1 MNDDTGVP
9 AAVFALR
16 SKWADLILSGTK
28 TVEIRR
34 GRMKRMIDRML
45 IYRTGTGLI
54 VGEARV
60 KGMHAAPPET
70 IWREYG
76 AAACLTEKEF
86 DEYAKGAD
94 RLYAYRLENPI
105 RYGKPK
111 TLSDIGLKTGAPI
124 MVLPARNGAG
134 RAGTRIRPSGRGAT
148 TIDCRGRPVGAAP
161 VHDPGQRYG
170 GARHITHVR
179 RTAGPHRRIRER
191 KHPWQGMTATSASST
206 GARSRTR

>member
-1 MNDDTGVP
+1 MMNDDTGVP

-16 SKWADLILSGTK
+16 SKWADLILSGAK

-34 GRMKRMIDRML
+34 SRMNRMIGRML

-54 VGEARV
+54 VGEVRV

-76 AAACLTEKEF
+76 AAACLPEKEF

-111 TLSDIGLKTGAPI
+111 TLSDIGLKRAPQSWCYLPETGP
-124 MVLPARNGAG
+124 
-134 RAGTRIRPSGRGAT
+134 
-148 TIDCRGRPVGAAP
+148 
-161 VHDPGQRYG
+161 
-170 GARHITHVR
+170 
-179 RTAGPHRRIRER
+179 AGPEPASDHPAEARRLLTAAADQWELHRFTTRDNGMAARDISRMFGGLLARIGEYG
-191 KHPWQGMTATSASST
+191 KGNTLGKA
-206 GARSRTR
+206 

>member
-9 AAVFALR
+9 AAVFAL
-16 SKWADLILSGTK
+16 KPEWADLILSGAK

-34 GRMKRMIDRML
+34 GRMKRMIGRML

-70 IWREYG
+70 IWRGYG
-76 AAACLTEKEF
+76 TESRIPKNLFE
-86 DEYAKGAD
+86 EYAKGAD

-111 TLSDIGLKTGAPI
+111 TLSDIGLKRAPQSWCYLPETGRPSEN
-124 MVLPARNGAG
+124 PCP
-134 RAGTRIRPSGRGAT
+134 TIRP
-148 TIDCRGRPVGAAP
+148 
-161 VHDPGQRYG
+161 
-170 GARHITHVR
+170 R
-179 RTAGPHRRIRER
+179 RDDY
-191 KHPWQGMTATSASST
+191 
-206 GARSRTR
+206 

>member
-1 MNDDTGVP
+1 MMNDDTGVP

-16 SKWADLILSGTK
+16 SKWADLILSGAK

-34 GRMKRMIDRML
+34 SRMNRMIGRML

-54 VGEARV
+54 VGEVRV

-111 TLSDIGLKTGAPI
+111 TLSRAAIPLSRVVNRCSSHWSAAAVNSRRASAGWSDAGSG
-124 MVLPARNGAG
+124 PAG
-134 RAGTRIRPSGRGAT
+134 PVSGR
-148 TIDCRGRPVGAAP
+148 
-161 VHDPGQRYG
+161 
-170 GARHITHVR
+170 
-179 RTAGPHRRIRER
+179 
-191 KHPWQGMTATSASST
+191 
-206 GARSRTR
+206 

>member
-1 MNDDTGVP
+1 MNDDTRVP

-16 SKWADLILSGTK
+16 PEWADLILSGAK

-34 GRMKRMIDRML
+34 SRMNRMIGRML

-54 VGEARV
+54 VGEVRV

-76 AAACLTEKEF
+76 GAACLTEKEF
-86 DEYAKGAD
+86 DEYVKGAD

-111 TLSDIGLKTGAPI
+111 TLSEVGLKRAPQSWCY
-124 MVLPARNGAG
+124 LPEPVDG
-134 RAGTRIRPSGRGAT
+134 RATAVHGSRAGGRPLTTAADQWEPRRFATGDNGDRARAISGRFTELIAGINET
-148 TIDCRGRPVGAAP
+148 TMEGVN
-161 VHDPGQRYG
+161 YG
-170 GARHITHVR
+170 
-179 RTAGPHRRIRER
+179 E
-191 KHPWQGMTATSASST
+191 
-206 GARSRTR
+206 TR

>member
-9 AAVFALR
+9 AAVFAL
-16 SKWADLILSGTK
+16 KPEWADLILSGAK

-34 GRMKRMIDRML
+34 GRMKRMIGRML

-54 VGEARV
+54 VGEVRV

-70 IWREYG
+70 IWRGYG
-76 AAACLTEKEF
+76 TESRIPKNLF

-111 TLSDIGLKTGAPI
+111 TLSDIGLKRAPQSWCYLPETGP
-124 MVLPARNGAG
+124 
-134 RAGTRIRPSGRGAT
+134 RIQLVSA
-148 TIDCRGRPVGAAP
+148 
-161 VHDPGQRYG
+161 
-170 GARHITHVR
+170 
-179 RTAGPHRRIRER
+179 TAGFGSACFDCSLAISSSH
-191 KHPWQGMTATSASST
+191 TSLGVLYPRSFMGVSLISPTIASSSSCV
-206 GARSRTR
+206 RSSKLVPLGR

>member
-1 MNDDTGVP
+1 MMNDDTGVP

-16 SKWADLILSGTK
+16 SKWADLILSGAK

-34 GRMKRMIDRML
+34 SRMNRMIGRML

-54 VGEARV
+54 VGEVRV

-94 RLYAYRLENPI
+94 MLYAYRLENPI

-111 TLSDIGLKTGAPI
+111 TLSDIGLKRAPQSWCYLPETGP
-124 MVLPARNGAG
+124 
-134 RAGTRIRPSGRGAT
+134 
-148 TIDCRGRPVGAAP
+148 
-161 VHDPGQRYG
+161 
-170 GARHITHVR
+170 
-179 RTAGPHRRIRER
+179 AGPEPASDHPAEARRLLTAAADQWEPHRFTTRDNGMAARDISRMFGGLLARIGEYG
-191 KHPWQGMTATSASST
+191 KGNTLGKA
-206 GARSRTR
+206 

>member
-9 AAVFALR
+9 GAVFAL
-16 SKWADLILSGTK
+16 KPEWADLILSGTK

-70 IWREYG
+70 IWRD
-76 AAACLTEKEF
+76 THRIPHPEKPVRRVCERRRQ
-86 DEYAKGAD
+86 AV
-94 RLYAYRLENPI
+94 RIPS
-105 RYGKPK
+105 GKPHPLREAEDFVRHR
-111 TLSDIGLKTGAPI
+111 TETRAPI

-134 RAGTRIRPSGRGAT
+134 RAGTCNGRTELIYDITPITFNQLDLLSAGHPQGGFQQTGTWLILPNRTWTPRI
-148 TIDCRGRPVGAAP
+148 
-161 VHDPGQRYG
+161 
-170 GARHITHVR
+170 
-179 RTAGPHRRIRER
+179 
-191 KHPWQGMTATSASST
+191 
-206 GARSRTR
+206 